1 MSESRPTLSELGAQI
16 PPGIQNLIMFLEETL
31 IKGRIAPLEAK
42 LTLLER
48 KVDGY
53 TSEIVEKAIDSAIRS
68 AYNTISDE
76 MCMMVKSEV
85 EKGVREALKAYFM
98 EMEGIKKEMEE
109 CVKEVKEIASSVS
122 RMIDAKL
129 EELEERLAKLEPRLE
144 IDAERIGRAISEKL
158 TPITDELIKQ
168 VSERMAPHA
177 RQLEVLGSKLITVSR
192 QVDQLSESIRYM
204 ISAIGECISKL
215 ERAGILKLGRGEE
228 GEADTGQLLDMSD
241 LVGGTEEEG
250 GGD

>member
-109 CVKEVKEIASSVS
+109 C
-122 RMIDAKL
+122 
-129 EELEERLAKLEPRLE
+129 
-144 IDAERIGRAISEKL
+144 
-158 TPITDELIKQ
+158 
-168 VSERMAPHA
+168 
-177 RQLEVLGSKLITVSR
+177 RQ
-192 QVDQLSESIRYM
+192 
-204 ISAIGECISKL
+204 
-215 ERAGILKLGRGEE
+215 RGERNRKLRE
-228 GEADTGQLLDMSD
+228 PHDRCQARRARREAGEA
-241 LVGGTEEEG
+241 
-250 GGD
+250 

>member
-76 MCMMVKSEV
+76 
-85 EKGVREALKAYFM
+85 
-98 EMEGIKKEMEE
+98 
-109 CVKEVKEIASSVS
+109 SVY
-122 RMIDAKL
+122 DG
-129 EELEERLAKLEPRLE
+129 EER
-144 IDAERIGRAISEKL
+144 GRKRREGGA
-158 TPITDELIKQ
+158 
-168 VSERMAPHA
+168 
-177 RQLEVLGSKLITVSR
+177 
-192 QVDQLSESIRYM
+192 ESILH
-204 ISAIGECISKL
+204 G
-215 ERAGILKLGRGEE
+215 
-228 GEADTGQLLDMSD
+228 D
-241 LVGGTEEEG
+241 GGH
-250 GGD
+250 